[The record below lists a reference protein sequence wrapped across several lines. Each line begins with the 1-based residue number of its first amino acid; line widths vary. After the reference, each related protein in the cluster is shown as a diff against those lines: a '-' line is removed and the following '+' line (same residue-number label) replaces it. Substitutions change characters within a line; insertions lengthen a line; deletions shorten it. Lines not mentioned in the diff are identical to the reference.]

1 MEARLDFARTAPSG
15 IRSLQE
21 LEKYLHGTT
30 GLEPRLLELVRLRA
44 SLLNGCAFCI
54 DMHSKDARAL
64 GEREQRLYALTAWQE
79 TPFFNARERAALAWT
94 DALTKIREEVSDTLF
109 TMARETFSEKEL
121 VDLSLAIVA
130 INSWNRL
137 AIAFRKPAGSYRPDL
152 AR

>member
-21 LEKYLHGTT
+21 LEKYLHGT
-30 GLEPRLLELVRLRA
+30 GLEPQLLELVRLRA
-44 SLLNGCAFCI
+44 SLLNGRAFCI
-54 DMHSKDARAL
+54 DMHSKDARVL
-64 GEREQRLYALTAWQE
+64 GEREQRLYAALAAWQE

-94 DALTKIREEVSDTLF
+94 NTMTKIHEEVSDTLF
-109 TMARETFSEKEL
+109 TRARETFSEKEL

>member
-1 MEARLDFARTAPSG
+1 MEARPDFARTAPTG
-15 IRSLQE
+15 IRSLQK
-21 LEKYLHGTT
+21 LEGYLQGT
-30 GLEPRLLELVRLRA
+30 GLEAQLLELVKLRA

-64 GEREQRLYALTAWQE
+64 GEREQRLYALAAWQE
-79 TPFFNARERAALAWT
+79 TPFFSARERAALAWT
-94 DALTKIREEVSDTLF
+94 DALTKIHEEVSDTLF